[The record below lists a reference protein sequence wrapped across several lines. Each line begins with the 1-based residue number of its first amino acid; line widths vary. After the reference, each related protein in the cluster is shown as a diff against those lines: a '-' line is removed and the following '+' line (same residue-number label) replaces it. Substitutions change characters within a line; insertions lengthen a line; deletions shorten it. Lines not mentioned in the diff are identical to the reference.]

1 MKTVR
6 NIFVAILVLVAI
18 VYHGQTIK
26 AQKVNDVR
34 IRSQL
39 QEGKIT
45 KEQYEQLKQQNT
57 YFKTFLNPKEVLRV
71 D

>member
-1 MKTVR
+1 MKIIR
-6 NIFVAILVLVAI
+6 NILIIILVIIAI

-26 AQKVNDVR
+26 AQRVKDVR
-34 IRSQL
+34 LRYKL

-45 KEQYEQLKQQNT
+45 KDQYEQFKQQNT
-57 YFKTFLNPKEVLRV
+57 YLNTFLNPKEVLSV